1 MSTAAVA
8 VVVVVVVYLFSS
20 TMTSSSPDFRSASGD
35 GVVTVLE
42 YAVQEEVAAG
52 TLVGSVAADSRL
64 ADRHPP
70 EVLSRMRF
78 RFLTGAAPA
87 WLELEEGGGVLRT
100 VGRVDREELC
110 GGDGVEQSRRA
121 AGDDHQGSCVVRL
134 DVAVQPM
141 NYFRIFKVSRSRF
154 AIRYTTLYIYYY
166 NGLRLCK
173 YARSE
178 RWQMT
183 ETVTK
188 QVSVFSLLHRLSTC
202 HCPHFLLLSAPA
214 AGTLP

>member
-8 VVVVVVVYLFSS
+8 VVVVVVVVYLFSS
-20 TMTSSSPDFRSASGD
+20 TMTSSPPDFRSASGD

-64 ADRHPP
+64 TDRHPP

-87 WLELEEGGGVLRT
+87 WLELDEGGGVLRT

-110 GGDGVEQSRRA
+110 GGDGAEQSRRA
-121 AGDDHQGSCVVRL
+121 ASDDHQGSCVVRL

-154 AIRYTTLYIYYY
+154 ATLLYI
-166 NGLRLCK
+166 
-173 YARSE
+173 
-178 RWQMT
+178 T
-183 ETVTK
+183 D
-188 QVSVFSLLHRLSTC
+188 
-202 HCPHFLLLSAPA
+202 LLL
-214 AGTLP
+214 